1 MEKLGKKAFLFRIT
15 SFLFKII
22 FFMVFIIVIILLVF
36 LIKNDWNVGTAI
48 NEFIEFIKKSKEQI
62 SG

>member
-1 MEKLGKKAFLFRIT
+1 MKKLGKKAFLF
-15 SFLFKII
+15 KII
-22 FFMVFIIVIILLVF
+22 FFIVFVIVIILLVF

-48 NEFIEFIKKSKEQI
+48 NEFIEFIKKLKEQI

>member
-1 MEKLGKKAFLFRIT
+1 MKKLGKKAFLF
-15 SFLFKII
+15 KII
-22 FFMVFIIVIILLVF
+22 FFIVFVIVIILLVF

-48 NEFIEFIKKSKEQI
+48 NEFIGFIKKLKEQI